1 MATFVLIHGSWE
13 GGWAWYKVVS
23 RLEQAGHIALAP
35 DLPGMGKDKTPLADV
50 TLELWTNS
58 VCQLLDA
65 QPGPVVL
72 VGHSRGG
79 YVISQVAEHRPQKIQ
94 RLVYLCAFLLPSGTS
109 LLGRLRQ
116 GLKGSMTVPEMII
129 DDVKGYR
136 MVPEQ
141 VVKAGFQDDCPADDV
156 TLAKLLAV
164 PEPNAPAA
172 TPLRLTDANFG
183 RVPRVYIECLR
194 DNAIPPAVQREM
206 YTVVPCQKVITMDTS
221 HSPNISAPDEL
232 VAHLISLIP

>member
-1 MATFVLIHGSWE
+1 
-13 GGWAWYKVVS
+13 
-23 RLEQAGHIALAP
+23 
-35 DLPGMGKDKTPLADV
+35 
-50 TLELWTNS
+50 
-58 VCQLLDA
+58 
-65 QPGPVVL
+65 
-72 VGHSRGG
+72 
-79 YVISQVAEHRPQKIQ
+79 
-94 RLVYLCAFLLPSGTS
+94 
-109 LLGRLRQ
+109 
-116 GLKGSMTVPEMII
+116 
-129 DDVKGYR
+129 
-136 MVPEQ
+136 